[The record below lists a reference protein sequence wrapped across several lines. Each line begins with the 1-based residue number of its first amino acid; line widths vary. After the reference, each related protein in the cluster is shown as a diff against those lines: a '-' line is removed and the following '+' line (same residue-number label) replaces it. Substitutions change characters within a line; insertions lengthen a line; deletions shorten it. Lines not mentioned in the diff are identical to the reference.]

1 MDELLNQIADETG
14 VPADLLERAA
24 RARATAQGVDVGG
37 LVAGWAGGDTGQ
49 TPPPAAA
56 PPAAPPPAPAA
67 APEPAPAPQPEPA
80 AAPVPAAAPAA
91 GRSLEEMLGQIS
103 GDTEVPA
110 DLLERA
116 ARARAGK
123 AGTDVAALVAGWTGE
138 AAATPAAA
146 PPPPQA
152 APAEP
157 AAAPAPAA
165 DSGAGQL
172 PEALLRRS
180 AAARAKREGRP
191 LDEVL
196 VEMGLSPEGETPAP
210 PAAEPVAAQATA
222 AAPAAAQE
230 AAEEEPAAEEPAVA
244 EEPQSVFAGFPR
256 WLAASFILIPMIALL
271 YAGLA
276 PHGPDC
282 GQSGQLDINPLTGEA
297 QGCAGDA
304 SPFFSL
310 GQSIYNAQCTACHG
324 AGGGGGVGPAFTG
337 GAVLVTFSACNDH
350 VEWVAIGTNDWPD
363 ATYGD
368 TAKPAGGGGVMPGY
382 QNSLSFEEI
391 AAVSLYER
399 VAFGGEDLAV
409 AEVSCGLVP
418 GEEG

>member
-1 MDELLNQIADETG
+1 MDELLNQIAEETG

-24 RARATAQGVDVGG
+24 RARATAQGVDAAG
-37 LVAGWAGGDTGQ
+37 LVAGWAGAPGGGDTEQ
-49 TPPPAAA
+49 A
-56 PPAAPPPAPAA
+56 PPAVAQPAAPAPSAA
-67 APEPAPAPQPEPA
+67 REPEPVAPQPEPA
-80 AAPVPAAAPAA
+80 AAPAAA
-91 GRSLEEMLGQIS
+91 GGSLDEMLGRVS
-103 GDTEVPA
+103 GDTDVPA

-123 AGTDVAALVAGWTGE
+123 AGMDVSALVAGWTGGE
-138 AAATPAAA
+138 AAASAVAAPTPA
-146 PPPPQA
+146 A

-157 AAAPAPAA
+157 APTPAPAA
-165 DSGAGQL
+165 ESGAGQL

-210 PAAEPVAAQATA
+210 PAAEPVAVQADAEATA
-222 AAPAAAQE
+222 EAQE
-230 AAEEEPAAEEPAVA
+230 AAEEEPAAEEPVVE

-256 WLAASFILIPMIALL
+256 WLAASFVLIPMIALL

-282 GQSGQLDINPLTGEA
+282 GRSGQLDINPLTGEA
-297 QGCAGDA
+297 QACAGDA

-310 GQSIYNAQCTACHG
+310 GQAIYNAQCTACHG

-337 GAVLVTFSACNDH
+337 GAVLATFSACSDH

-368 TAKPAGGGGVMPGY
+368 TGKPVGGVGVMPGY
-382 QNSLSFEEI
+382 QNSLSPEEI

-399 VAFGGEDLAV
+399 VAFGGEDIALA
-409 AEVSCGLVP
+409 EESCGLLG
-418 GEEG
+418 GEGG